1 MTETTA
7 PAPAGNAANNAALR
21 ATSQVPRHLQG
32 YLSLDDFERAARFWL
47 PRMIYGFV
55 AGAVETGSALKNSRE
70 AFDNHVFVH
79 RTFRDVSTRDQTT
92 ELFGRRYAAP
102 FGIAPMGGAAMVAY
116 RGDLALAEA
125 ARAANVPMI
134 MSASS
139 LIRLEEVHAANP
151 DAWFQAYLA
160 GDLARIEPMIDRI
173 AAAGYQTLVLT
184 GDTHLPGNRENNT
197 RNGFSMPLKITP
209 RVFLDS
215 ALHPRWSLGVI
226 VRTFLSHGMPRFE
239 NMEATAGPPMFSQNF
254 MRNFSNRDRLDWSHV
269 EAIRKRWK
277 GRFVLKGILSA
288 EDAARARAIGCD
300 GIIVSSHGGRQLDH
314 AIAPLTA
321 LPDVIE
327 AAGGIP
333 VMLDGGIRRGTDVLK
348 ALGLGAKFVFLGRP
362 FLYAAFL
369 GGNAGVTRAIAILAE
384 EIDRDL
390 ALCGLTSPADLVPG
404 MVRRQ
409 R

>member
-1 MTETTA
+1 MSETTA
-7 PAPAGNAANNAALR
+7 PATAQNAAQRVDNA
-21 ATSQVPRHLQG
+21 VPRHLQG
-32 YLSLDDFERAARFWL
+32 YLSLDDFEKSARFWL

-55 AGAVETGSALKNSRE
+55 AGAVETGSALQNSRQ
-70 AFDNHVFVH
+70 AFDDYCFVH
-79 RTFRDVSTRDQTT
+79 RTFRDVSTRSQIT
-92 ELFGRRYAAP
+92 ELFGKRYAAP
-102 FGIAPMGGAAMVAY
+102 FGIAPMGGSAMVAY

-125 ARAANVPMI
+125 AKAMNVPMI

-139 LIRLEEVHAANP
+139 LIRLEELHAANP

-173 AAAGYQTLVLT
+173 AAAGYETLVLT

-197 RNGFSMPLKITP
+197 RSGFSMPLKITP

-226 VRTFLSHGMPRFE
+226 IRTFLSHGMPRFE

-314 AIAPLTA
+314 AIAPLMA
-321 LPDVIE
+321 LPSVLE
-327 AAGGIP
+327 ASKDMA

-348 ALGLGAKFVFLGRP
+348 ALGLGARFVFLGRP

-369 GGNAGVTRAIAILAE
+369 GGSAGVSRAISILAE

-390 ALCGLTSPADLVPG
+390 ALCGLTSPTELTRG
-404 MVRRQ
+404 MVRHKR
-409 R
+409 

>member
-1 MTETTA
+1 MSETTA
-7 PAPAGNAANNAALR
+7 PAPAQNATHRVNNKL
-21 ATSQVPRHLQG
+21 PRHLQG
-32 YLSLDDFERAARFWL
+32 YLSLDDFEKSARFWL

-70 AFDNHVFVH
+70 AFDAFCFVH
-79 RTFRDVSTRDQTT
+79 RTFRDVSTRRQET
-92 ELFGRRYAAP
+92 ELFGKRYAAP
-102 FGIAPMGGAAMVAY
+102 FGIAPMGGSAMVAY

-125 ARAANVPMI
+125 ARAQNVPMI

-139 LIRLEEVHAANP
+139 LIRLEEVRAVNP

-173 AAAGYQTLVLT
+173 AAAGYETLVLT

-226 VRTFLSHGMPRFE
+226 IRTFLSHGMPRFE

-254 MRNFSNRDRLDWSHV
+254 MRNFSNRDRLEWSHV
-269 EAIRKRWK
+269 EAIRRRWK

-300 GIIVSSHGGRQLDH
+300 GIIISNHGGRQLDH
-314 AIAPLTA
+314 AIAPLMA
-321 LPDVIE
+321 LPAVLE
-327 AAGGIP
+327 AAGDMA

-369 GGNAGVTRAIAILAE
+369 GGSAGVERAIAILAE

-390 ALCGLTSPADLVPG
+390 ALCGITTPSDLSVG
-404 MVRRQ
+404 MVRQ
-409 R
+409 RN